1 MWTHAEQHVR
11 SLAVKLRLKLLYVL
25 CMYYVCTM
33 YARFVSTRSQSFISE
48 STVAHPGACLHYRPR
63 FLFYEF
69 NTLTRCTPV
78 DKHEIFDY

>member
-33 YARFVSTRSQSFISE
+33 YVLCMHDLSALGASLSFLN
-48 STVAHPGACLHYRPR
+48 PQ
-63 FLFYEF
+63 
-69 NTLTRCTPV
+69 
-78 DKHEIFDY
+78 